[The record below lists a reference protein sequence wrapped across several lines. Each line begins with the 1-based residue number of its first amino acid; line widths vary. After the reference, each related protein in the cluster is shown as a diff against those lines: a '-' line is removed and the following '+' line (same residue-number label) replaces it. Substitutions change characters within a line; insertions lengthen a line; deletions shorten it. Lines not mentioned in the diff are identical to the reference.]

1 MARLISYRSAL
12 AVDGITPRATGRA
25 SQSLEDFLEAI
36 AKLVPV
42 EIIAVYMLVKGLSP
56 SGDGLPPVL
65 EIAIYGALV
74 GLTVAYLNRFGG
86 SVPNKNVQVM
96 MGTISFV
103 VWSYA
108 IGGTFFWPAL
118 EHLVNAKLVY
128 PSLGGI
134 VALLWSLVTGLLNPG
149 VGTRASPERDPGQRH

>member
-1 MARLISYRSAL
+1 MTRLISYRSAL
-12 AVDGITPRATGRA
+12 AVDGVTPRAAGSA
-25 SQSLEDFLEAI
+25 SQSLDDFLEAI

-56 SGDGLPPVL
+56 SGDGLPPAF
-65 EIAIYGALV
+65 EIALYAGV
-74 GLTVAYLNRFGG
+74 GGVNVAYPNQLGG
-86 SVPNKNVQVM
+86 TVPNKRAQVM
-96 MGTISFV
+96 IGTISFV

-128 PSLGGI
+128 PSM
-134 VALLWSLVTGLLNPG
+134 
-149 VGTRASPERDPGQRH
+149 